1 MALPAAAEPIPAAE
15 EGARPRDRSV
25 QYSLIIQTAFIG
37 DTILTTPL
45 IAELAKRGPVDIVT
59 TPVSATLL
67 QNNPDLRRVFV
78 FDKRNAQSG
87 IGGLWSMAR
96 TLRQQRA
103 AIAPTIDRTV
113 AYLAQGS
120 TRSAVLAVL
129 AGAHERIGFAT
140 SPARAMYTR
149 RVPYLE
155 NQHHAARLWQLA
167 FPHESRSEPRA
178 VRLRPH
184 LYPGAAEKAAVSDLL
199 REHGVMGP
207 FVALAPGSVWGTKRW
222 PYYPELA
229 KRITARIPVA
239 IVGGHDDTA
248 QAEQIASVVAPDRM
262 VNAVGRLSLLGSAEL
277 IGRARALVTN
287 DSSPLHMA
295 SAMGTPT
302 VAIFGPTVP
311 EFGFGPLAE
320 RSAVAGHRELDCR
333 PCDRHGPQK
342 CPLGHWRCMREVGVD
357 EVERMVANI
366 WGQGSGVEGRG
377 NRDAG
382 TAHPSTPD
390 P

>member
-1 MALPAAAEPIPAAE
+1 MALPAAAEPMPSE
-15 EGARPRDRSV
+15 DEGARPRDRSV

-67 QNNPDLRRVFV
+67 ENNPDLRRIFV

-129 AGAHERIGFAT
+129 AGARERIGFAT

-167 FPHESRSEPRA
+167 FPHESRSEPRPE
-178 VRLRPH
+178 RLRPR
-184 LYPGAAEKAAVSDLL
+184 LYPGAAEKAMVTDLL
-199 REHGVMGP
+199 REHGVTGP
-207 FVALAPGSVWGTKRW
+207 FVALAPGSIWGTKRW

-229 KRITARIPVA
+229 KRITAHIPVA
-239 IVGGHDDTA
+239 IIGGRDDA
-248 QAEQIASVVAPDRM
+248 AHADQIASVVAPDRL
-262 VNAVGRLSLLGSAEL
+262 VNAVDRLSLLGSAEL

-311 EFGFGPLAE
+311 EFGFGPLAP

-342 CPLGHWRCMREVGVD
+342 CPLGHWRCMREL
-357 EVERMVANI
+357 
-366 WGQGSGVEGRG
+366 GVEGVERLLTSITG
-377 NRDAG
+377 
-382 TAHPSTPD
+382 
-390 P
+390 